1 MSTEKAKRPTPANRN
16 TDLTAR
22 KIAQE
27 AAPAPR
33 MVRASVNAQVAQPN
47 QTSHSASQAIPASGR
62 IPRAQQLILDFPSAM
77 SNLVASMELAGVF
90 RHEEKSSEYVG
101 KIVEEAS
108 DAAKSFT
115 DRAGD
120 SEIVSESIYLIMD
133 MIHRTKSILNC
144 VVSGDSIFEKDKCD
158 DTDMETTKIPL
169 SGIALGRTMVGRA
182 EESFYTFNES
192 MKLLAITSDSILGT
206 AMLSDHVD
214 ESLSDFSLVTLME
227 EYLSFGYRIQ
237 NLINNVASDI
247 NSAFYG

>member
-1 MSTEKAKRPTPANRN
+1 MANEKTKRTTISDRN
-16 TDLTAR
+16 KEVEAR
-22 KIAQE
+22 KILQE

-33 MVRASVNAQVAQPN
+33 MVRASVNAQVVQPN
-47 QTSHSASQAIPASGR
+47 SASHSTNQAIPVSGR

-77 SNLVASMELAGVF
+77 SNLVASMQLAGVF
-90 RHEEKSSEYVG
+90 RHEEKSSDYVG

-144 VVSGDSIFEKDKCD
+144 VVKGDSIFEEDKCD

-169 SGIALGRTMVGRA
+169 SGIALGRNMVSRA
-182 EESFYTFNES
+182 EESFYIFNES

-206 AMLSDHVD
+206 AMLADHVD

-237 NLINNVASDI
+237 NVINNVASDI